1 MKKITFLFV
10 LCFAA
15 AALQARTVDVSASYT
30 GAKHFDQVQ
39 AGATVALSLTTFAG
53 VEAKLANER
62 AFKDPIYSLAT
73 PISLELEQIRF
84 VLRPFY
90 YFKNKSDQP
99 ALQDSSAFGVNALM
113 RVTLEGDE
121 VEDNYT
127 YSFLGASFARQKG
140 TVFYDTDPAANR
152 YYSQAAFTLGL
163 AKTLYN
169 AFGFDLVGTLFQYPD
184 RVSGVTA
191 LHGVMNQQELAQMQ
205 TLDIVHE
212 LPKYTLATRMSRI
225 WTDNGS
231 TAYISYRY
239 GEYHTAKPEHSIMVG
254 NSFTAFGRVSVDVAY
269 NHVRDVHNDNRRDIG
284 YVRISTY
291 F

>member
-1 MKKITFLFV
+1 MKKITFFFV

-15 AALQARTVDVSASYT
+15 GALQARTVDVNASYT
-30 GAKHFDQVQ
+30 GAKHFDKV
-39 AGATVALSLTTFAG
+39 AVGATAALSLTTLAS

-62 AFKDPIYSLAT
+62 AFKNPIYSLAV
-73 PISLELEQIRF
+73 PLALELEQARF

-99 ALQDSSAFGVNALM
+99 GLQDASAFGVNARM
-113 RVTLEGDE
+113 RLTLSSDE
-121 VEDNYT
+121 VNDNYA

-140 TVFYDTDPAANR
+140 TVFYDTDPAENR
-152 YYSQAAFTLGL
+152 SYSQAAFSMGL
-163 AKTLYN
+163 SQVLYD
-169 AFGFDLVGTLFQYPD
+169 AFGFDLEGSLFQYPD
-184 RVSGVTA
+184 GISGVTA
-191 LHGVMNQQELAQMQ
+191 LYGVMDQQELAQTQ

-212 LPKYTLATRMSRI
+212 LPKYTLAARINRI

-239 GEYHTAKPEHSIMVG
+239 GEYHTTKAEHSVMVG
-254 NSFTAFGRVSVDVAY
+254 NSFTAFSRVSVDIAY
-269 NHVRDVHNDNRRDIG
+269 NHVRDVHNNNRRDIG
-284 YVRISTY
+284 YVRLSTY